1 MKCGWWKVR
10 FDVTLDGIEIDFDEL
25 SDHSK
30 RNIQAMLAQG
40 CVAGEIA
47 EEEDEDGCG
56 KTGASCRNCTEDS
69 NGEEKART
77 EDF

>member
-25 SDHSK
+25 SVQSK

-40 CVAGEIA
+40 CVAGEIV
-47 EEEDEDGCG
+47 EKEYEDGCG
-56 KTGASCRNCTEDS
+56 EAGASYKN
-69 NGEEKART
+69 
-77 EDF
+77 

>member
-1 MKCGWWKVR
+1 MKRGWWKVR

-56 KTGASCRNCTEDS
+56 ETGASCRN
-69 NGEEKART
+69 
-77 EDF
+77 